1 MKHKQKVNRKKAFPI
16 ATVKRKPL
24 ISKMFVT
31 STISEINRPPSYIN
45 LFHKQ
50 ASWLYEINE
59 EFEEL
64 FQDHHYLVFCYS
76 PLLFSAQKLLVK

>member
-50 ASWLYEINE
+50 AS
-59 EFEEL
+59 
-64 FQDHHYLVFCYS
+64 
-76 PLLFSAQKLLVK
+76 

>member
-1 MKHKQKVNRKKAFPI
+1 MKHKQRVNRKKAFSI

-50 ASWLYEINE
+50 AR
-59 EFEEL
+59 
-64 FQDHHYLVFCYS
+64 
-76 PLLFSAQKLLVK
+76 